1 MAVVVG
7 LLSGRML
14 VLVLVQ
20 VVQVQV
26 TLAAISHV
34 CGPIRVPDAEAVMEH
49 AMPTLR
55 MWVLL
60 LRRGS
65 PWRKPVTAPP

>member
-1 MAVVVG
+1 MVE

-14 VLVLVQ
+14 VLVLVLVQVVQ

-34 CGPIRVPDAEAVMEH
+34 CGPNRVPNAEVIMEH

-60 LRRGS
+60 LRRGI
-65 PWRKPVTAPP
+65 V